1 MYQKCFYAVFG
12 LFVCTHKKK
21 KMRGDVFTKALNK
34 SVQKIK
40 PQSSLPS
47 DELLLEMILLLNERL
62 MVGAKTLRGV
72 YSYTVQLIRRGAFC
86 DPFVAWSPGA
96 FAGFTTTLTVITNM

>member
-1 MYQKCFYAVFG
+1 MYQKCFYALFG

-72 YSYTVQLIRRGAFC
+72 YSYTVKLIRRGVF
-86 DPFVAWSPGA
+86 
-96 FAGFTTTLTVITNM
+96 L

>member
-1 MYQKCFYAVFG
+1 MVLVNFRGGVYQKCFYALFG
-12 LFVCTHKKK
+12 HFVCTHKKK

-47 DELLLEMILLLNERL
+47 DELLLEMILLLNGGSKDTQRNVFL
-62 MVGAKTLRGV
+62 H
-72 YSYTVQLIRRGAFC
+72 C
-86 DPFVAWSPGA
+86 
-96 FAGFTTTLTVITNM
+96 